1 LSPTYGYLRPDLQER
16 INQKIENGEY
26 ENADAL
32 VQQALDWF
40 LDIDDELSSRLQS
53 LLPRCLVGPLKSCTF
68 ATVRAKS
75 RDAGNSSD
83 DFSGRTGDHNHSR
96 EHV

>member
-1 LSPTYGYLRPDLQER
+1 MNISIRPDLQER

-40 LDIDDELSSRLQS
+40 LDIDDEDELEETQAAIEEARGQSERGEAVPAEEVFGELRARYGISR
-53 LLPRCLVGPLKSCTF
+53 
-68 ATVRAKS
+68 
-75 RDAGNSSD
+75 
-83 DFSGRTGDHNHSR
+83 
-96 EHV
+96 

>member
-1 LSPTYGYLRPDLQER
+1 MNISIRPDLQDR

-40 LDIDDELSSRLQS
+40 LDIDDEDEIEETHAAIKEARGQS
-53 LLPRCLVGPLKSCTF
+53 ERGEAVPAEDVF
-68 ATVRAKS
+68 EEMRAKYGIP
-75 RDAGNSSD
+75 R
-83 DFSGRTGDHNHSR
+83 
-96 EHV
+96 